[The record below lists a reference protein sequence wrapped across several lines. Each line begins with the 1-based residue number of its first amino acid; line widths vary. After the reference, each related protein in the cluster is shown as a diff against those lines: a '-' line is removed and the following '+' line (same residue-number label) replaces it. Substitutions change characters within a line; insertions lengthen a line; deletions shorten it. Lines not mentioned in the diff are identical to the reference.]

1 MEKRA
6 ERSVERD
13 RSVVRT
19 VHLTT
24 AIYACCF
31 WIQLGVLPY
40 LSRKLD
46 VDAVQFGTLQT
57 FFAVV
62 QLLGG
67 SFFGRFGDVFGGR
80 AALSVAYLSAAFAH
94 LLLGLSSSIPLL
106 FISRLPSMFMHGFQ
120 GAQMV
125 VTDLSDKSQRADALG
140 KIGVLYGV
148 GMISG
153 SMLGGLLTSHYSE
166 ETAAFVAAAGCLA
179 CCALAVARVPRH
191 TKSPAVLLA
200 KGDKDESTGIFN
212 VQKIVQLLKIP
223 GTLQIFTIKTITGL
237 PVGIFHSMFSLLTME
252 YFKLQPEQNGYL
264 MSYIGLLQMVM
275 QGVLMGRLTK
285 RFHEGSLLLWG
296 IGITSFVGIG
306 SAMMTSVFHFCLNAI
321 PMSLGLGMTMVMSDS
336 LLTKVVPP
344 ANTGVMLGL
353 SMSIHSLIRTVSPT
367 IGGFLYASFGFPV
380 FGWLQFAVN
389 LALFVSLHIY
399 RRSKS
404 KAAAIF
410 SSKQ

>member
-94 LLLGLSSSIPLL
+94 LLLGLSSNIPLL

-200 KGDKDESTGIFN
+200 KGDK
-212 VQKIVQLLKIP
+212 
-223 GTLQIFTIKTITGL
+223 
-237 PVGIFHSMFSLLTME
+237 GIFHSMFSLLTME

>member
-6 ERSVERD
+6 EMSAERG

-94 LLLGLSSSIPLL
+94 LLLGLSSSVPLL

-191 TKSPAVLLA
+191 TKSPAVLA
-200 KGDKDESTGIFN
+200 KEDKDESTGIFN

-264 MSYIGLLQMVM
+264 MSYIGLLQM
-275 QGVLMGRLTK
+275 
-285 RFHEGSLLLWG
+285 
-296 IGITSFVGIG
+296 
-306 SAMMTSVFHFCLNAI
+306 AMMTSVFHFCLNAI

-353 SMSIHSLIRTVSPT
+353 SMSIHSLVRTVSPT

-380 FGWLQFAVN
+380 FGWLQFVVN

-399 RRSKS
+399 IRSKS

-410 SSKQ
+410 TSKQ